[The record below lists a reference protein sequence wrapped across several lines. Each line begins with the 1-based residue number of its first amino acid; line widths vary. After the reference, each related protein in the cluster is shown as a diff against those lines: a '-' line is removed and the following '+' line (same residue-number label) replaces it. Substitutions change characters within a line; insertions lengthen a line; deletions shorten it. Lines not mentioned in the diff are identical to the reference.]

1 MSTRSFS
8 TNMFM
13 KLQHQRKNNF
23 SHLAWLRRN
32 NGVLAVRWHHIL
44 IDRSRCRSIQSS
56 RTMKSFFSVPFY
68 MTFIFNVC
76 STRKRCISRIWA
88 DIGYSFELLLFLTL
102 GSSLLWKYMME
113 FQRNAI
119 TIRNMLPNIE
129 HVFPI
134 QRWEFELCGRH
145 LDEIHRSRYSTY
157 FFFPPPA
164 DGIYRVLWKQWLVAI
179 CLFLQLRIFCF
190 VWSRRLIAFFPVIES
205 DKSFPFFSFDFI
217 SHRIQPTPAVLLI
230 NVFFLF
236 FPLFLSLS
244 RTTFLVCYD
253 QLSHLS
259 RFPYDSRQFYVRN
272 LILLQK

>member
-1 MSTRSFS
+1 
-8 TNMFM
+8 
-13 KLQHQRKNNF
+13 
-23 SHLAWLRRN
+23 
-32 NGVLAVRWHHIL
+32 
-44 IDRSRCRSIQSS
+44 
-56 RTMKSFFSVPFY
+56 MKSFFSVASY

-157 FFFPPPA
+157 FFFSSPCRWYLSCSVEAVISCDLFVPTVA
-164 DGIYRVLWKQWLVAI
+164 DF
-179 CLFLQLRIFCF
+179 LF
-190 VWSRRLIAFFPVIES
+190 RLISSIDSLFPGDWI
-205 DKSFPFFSFDFI
+205 
-217 SHRIQPTPAVLLI
+217 R
-230 NVFFLF
+230 
-236 FPLFLSLS
+236 
-244 RTTFLVCYD
+244 
-253 QLSHLS
+253 
-259 RFPYDSRQFYVRN
+259 
-272 LILLQK
+272 